1 MTLAGALALVAAAL
15 FTGAA
20 VYINVAE
27 QPARLRLEPGP
38 LLAQWKSSYERGL
51 AMQATLA
58 VVAAALGVLAYVADP
73 DWRWLAGAALSLA
86 NWPYTFLVIMSTNK
100 RATDAPV
107 AGPLPR
113 NGRSLPRQAVGLGQL
128 AHRASEG
135 PHLARIDDR
144 DRQACRGQ
152 SCGNADLHAAR
163 GLEHDQRGATAT
175 RRSISA
181 ATFSSS

>member
-38 LLAQWKSSYERGL
+38 LLAQWKPSYERGL

-58 VVAAALGVLAYVADP
+58 VATAALGVLAYVADQ

-86 NWPYTFLVIMSTNK
+86 NWPYTFLAVMPTNK
-100 RATDAPV
+100 RLMAIPVEAADAKARRLV
-107 AGPLPR
+107 EAW
-113 NGRSLPRQAVGLGQL
+113 GR
-128 AHRASEG
+128 
-135 PHLARIDDR
+135 
-144 DRQACRGQ
+144 
-152 SCGNADLHAAR
+152 LHAVR
-163 GLEHDQRGATAT
+163 GALGAGATAMFLW
-175 RRSISA
+175 A
-181 ATFSSS
+181 AV